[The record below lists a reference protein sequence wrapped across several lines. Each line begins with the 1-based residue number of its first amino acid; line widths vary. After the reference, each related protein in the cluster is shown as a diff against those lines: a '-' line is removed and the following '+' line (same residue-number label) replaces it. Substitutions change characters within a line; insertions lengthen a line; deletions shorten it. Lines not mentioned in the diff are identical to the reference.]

1 MGEVD
6 GRAGLHQGQAG
17 CGAAVAVLVAR
28 QLKVQPS
35 KVTNEACWRVVGAFQ
50 RGHWTAGAAIEFYKT
65 NIAAC
70 RTDGT
75 SRKMLD
81 YCRCRLQREYD
92 SRVQPLAPSGKART
106 EVHSGALAFHAYA
119 GRDRCCQDHPVA
131 PPVSAA
137 RRCAQSHC
145 QDVHRT
151 GAEAQGRA
159 SVVDVCRAAC
169 SAAAAALP
177 RSQRPRPSPAATSPA
192 HRQRW
197 SGSAQVVC

>member
-1 MGEVD
+1 MGAGSLELGLQEGQQRDVESSTSGSSPAKCAAEQAMTTECAGEC
-6 GRAGLHQGQAG
+6 GRSVPK
-17 CGAAVAVLVAR
+17 GA
-28 QLKVQPS
+28 
-35 KVTNEACWRVVGAFQ
+35 
-50 RGHWTAGAAIEFYKT
+50 AGAAREFYKT

-145 QDVHRT
+145 QDVQRT

>member
-1 MGEVD
+1 
-6 GRAGLHQGQAG
+6 
-17 CGAAVAVLVAR
+17 
-28 QLKVQPS
+28 
-35 KVTNEACWRVVGAFQ
+35 VTNEACWRVVGAFQ

-65 NIAAC
+65 NIAAS

-119 GRDRCCQDHPVA
+119 GRDRCCQDYPVA

-137 RRCAQSHC
+137 RRCAQSHLR
-145 QDVHRT
+145 DVQRR
-151 GAEAQGRA
+151 GQGSEA
-159 SVVDVCRAAC
+159 SVCRRLPC
-169 SAAAAALP
+169 SVQLLLLSLVHSVRAPLE
-177 RSQRPRPSPAATSPA
+177 QRPRPPTPTV
-192 HRQRW
+192 R
-197 SGSAQVVC
+197 VC

>member
-1 MGEVD
+1 M
-6 GRAGLHQGQAG
+6 
-17 CGAAVAVLVAR
+17 
-28 QLKVQPS
+28 
-35 KVTNEACWRVVGAFQ
+35 TNEACWRVVGAFQ

-131 PPVSAA
+131 PPASAA
-137 RRCAQSHC
+137 RRCAQSHS
-145 QDVHRT
+145 QDVQCS
-151 GAEAQGRA
+151 AVE
-159 SVVDVCRAAC
+159 CRAEQRGALCLSTSAVQRAAGSC
-169 SAAAAALP
+169 SPSFTASAPLSSSDLARQRQRSGSAERAAALEQETVGAP
-177 RSQRPRPSPAATSPA
+177 VDTPGPIGSPQVG
-192 HRQRW
+192 RQART
-197 SGSAQVVC
+197 